1 MVIAGVSYKEHNRG
15 GMGGRNGR
23 NQSPL
28 TPRRTDGGF
37 SNGQRG
43 SRHRARLAASR
54 SGMARHRAWGRV
66 RVAGGRGSAD
76 AGARAHG
83 AVCAGQGVAAGLGRR
98 AGGCSAG
105 CANAQGARRWVLG
118 ASSRH
123 GKWREKRVW
132 RERSEGERE

>member
-1 MVIAGVSYKEHNRG
+1 
-15 GMGGRNGR
+15 MGGRNGR

-28 TPRRTDGGF
+28 TPRRTDDGF

-54 SGMARHRAWGRV
+54 SGMARHGAWGRV

-76 AGARAHG
+76 ASARACG

-105 CANAQGARRWVLG
+105 CANAQGARRVEQARQVERE
-118 ASSRH
+118 ASGER
-123 GKWREKRVW
+123 GV
-132 RERSEGERE
+132 RERENRGERE